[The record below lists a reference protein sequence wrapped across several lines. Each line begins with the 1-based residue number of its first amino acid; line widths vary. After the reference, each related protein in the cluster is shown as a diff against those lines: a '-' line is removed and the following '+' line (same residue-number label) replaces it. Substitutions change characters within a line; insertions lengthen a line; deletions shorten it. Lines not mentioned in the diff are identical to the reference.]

1 MAFPFRFRGLFSM
14 ASSLRPFSIVAHRG
28 APFLAPPGNT
38 LVSLRR
44 AIEAGAQMLEVDVR
58 RTRDDVLILDHE
70 NVHLIDGVEVPLRD
84 RSFTHWQQHGGDWGE
99 ALTTLDEVIE
109 LASDAGV
116 GLMLDFK
123 ELGTESLLART
134 IRRSGFPLDSLLV
147 AGAGESSRRILRG
160 LDPRIPLSL
169 TLDMDQGHLITP
181 ALLIELD
188 TEAVT
193 WHHRLLTPALVEILH
208 RRDKLVYA
216 WTVDL
221 SEDIR
226 RMRNVCGVDGII
238 TNCPDVLLKFT
249 G

>member
-1 MAFPFRFRGLFSM
+1 MPSE
-14 ASSLRPFSIVAHRG
+14 LRPFPIVGHRG

-38 LVSLRR
+38 LASLSR

-70 NVHLIDGVEVPLRD
+70 NVHLLDGEEVPLWD
-84 RSFTHWQQHGGDWGE
+84 RSFTQWQRNGGEWGE
-99 ALTTLDEVIE
+99 ALTTLDETFA
-109 LASDAGV
+109 LAAGAGV

-123 ELGTESLLART
+123 EPGSESLIARA

-147 AGAGESSRRILRG
+147 AGAGDASRRILRS

-169 TLDMDQGHLITP
+169 TLDFDQKRLITP
-181 ALLIELD
+181 ALLLGLD

-193 WHHRLLTPALVEILH
+193 WHHRLLTPELVDILH

-221 SEDIR
+221 SEDMR
-226 RMRNVCGVDGII
+226 RMRHVCKVDGII
-238 TNCPDVLLKFT
+238 TNSPDMLAKLV
-249 G
+249 GGPP

>member
-1 MAFPFRFRGLFSM
+1 MPSE
-14 ASSLRPFSIVAHRG
+14 LRPFPIVGHRG
-28 APFLAPPGNT
+28 APFLVPPGNT
-38 LVSLRR
+38 LASLRR
-44 AIEAGAQMLEVDVR
+44 AVEAGAQMLEVDVR

-70 NVHLIDGVEVPLRD
+70 NVHLLDGQEVPLWD
-84 RSFTHWQQHGGDWGE
+84 RSFTQWRRHGGEWGE
-99 ALTTLDEVIE
+99 DLTTLDDAFA
-109 LASDAGV
+109 LALEEGV

-123 ELGTESLLART
+123 EPGTESLIARA

-147 AGAGESSRRILRG
+147 AGASDISRRILRS

-169 TLDMDQGHLITP
+169 TLDIEQKSLITP
-181 ALLIELD
+181 ALLLNLD

-193 WHHRLLTPALVEILH
+193 WHHRLLTPELVDILH

-221 SEDIR
+221 SEDMR
-226 RMRNVCGVDGII
+226 RMRHVCKVDGII
-238 TNCPDVLLKFT
+238 TNMPDMLRNIV